1 MQKSLENA
9 LKKMNDVEFVELSK
23 RLSIARK
30 MRNLKFEFKL
40 DDEDFAER
48 FKVQLPEIKNLLNGV
63 GTFDVKLIASID
75 VFERELIEKDDEADF
90 FEEEEQEEE
99 QDDGQDEEE

>member
-23 RLSIARK
+23 RLSITRK